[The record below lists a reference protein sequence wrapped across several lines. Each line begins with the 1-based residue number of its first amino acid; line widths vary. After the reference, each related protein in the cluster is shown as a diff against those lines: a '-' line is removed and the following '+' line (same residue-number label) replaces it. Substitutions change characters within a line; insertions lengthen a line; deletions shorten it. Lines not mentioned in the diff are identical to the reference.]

1 VTSPETDERS
11 GPVSGAGSARPGA
24 YPSKVPARKKKRP
37 QNRYELFTCAWK
49 GHALVG
55 VDAAKVTEEDA
66 LVAREHDGVRWYR
79 CLRCDAWIP
88 MPLPDAPTIS
98 RVPTREAIE
107 IPARGPALRDRY
119 VLRLIALD
127 RAIHVFILS
136 ILAVVLFT
144 FAHHDASLHH
154 DYINI
159 MNELNG
165 GSPGESQVRGV
176 LGYLRKAFT
185 YSPRRLIQ
193 LGLVVTAYAALEATE
208 MVGLWFAKRWAEY
221 LTLLATTLLVPFEV
235 YEIILKVSIFKVIT
249 LVINVAIVIYL
260 LLAKRLFGLRGG
272 HKAEMARRGESA
284 GWGAIERAT
293 PKGDGAGVECGTAMA
308 DPVSHL
314 PC

>member
-1 VTSPETDERS
+1 VL
-11 GPVSGAGSARPGA
+11 G
-24 YPSKVPARKKKRP
+24 KKEKRP

-55 VDAAKVTEEDA
+55 VDAARVTEEDA
-66 LVAREHDGVRWYR
+66 LVARERDGVRWYR
-79 CLRCDAWIP
+79 CLRCDAWVP
-88 MPLPDAPTIS
+88 MPMPQVPASD
-98 RVPTREAIE
+98 RVPERQSIV
-107 IPARGPALRDRY
+107 IPPRGPALRDRY

-127 RAIHVFILS
+127 RAIHVLILT

-159 MNELNG
+159 MNDLNG
-165 GSPGESQVRGV
+165 GTPGESQVRGV

-185 YSPRRLIQ
+185 YSPQRLIQ
-193 LGLVVTAYAALEATE
+193 LGLVVVAYAALEATE

-235 YEIILKVSIFKVIT
+235 YELTLKVSTFKMIT

-272 HKAEMARRGESA
+272 HKAEMARRQEFA
-284 GWGAIERAT
+284 GWGAVERAT
-293 PKGDGAGVECGTAMA
+293 PTGDLGASA
-308 DPVSHL
+308 VSTPASDQVSRL
-314 PC
+314 SG